1 MPPTAFRAGQTVYLV
16 ESGHR
21 IREAQVRGRS
31 GGLYTV
37 RFTDT
42 GGGIRVRRDRLYP
55 TRDAPAHP
63 PRLLAQRADLAVLN
77 PFPGRFQRNC
87 DTIAKTLPG
96 QLILRV
102 GGGIVGAEISTR
114 EG

>member
-1 MPPTAFRAGQTVYLV
+1 MPPTAFRAGQTGYLV

-42 GGGIRVRRDRLYP
+42 GGGIRVRGDRLHL
-55 TRDAPAHP
+55 TRDGAAALV
-63 PRLLAQRADLAVLN
+63 RQQQAQA
-77 PFPGRFQRNC
+77 
-87 DTIAKTLPG
+87 
-96 QLILRV
+96 QLIRPGYWHNVPLWQC
-102 GGGIVGAEISTR
+102 
-114 EG
+114 

>member
-42 GGGIRVRRDRLYP
+42 GGGIRVRGDRLYP
-55 TRDAPAHP
+55 TREAA
-63 PRLLAQRADLAVLN
+63 LAYVQQLKEVRQQAR
-77 PFPGRFQRNC
+77 PTPGYWHNVPLWQC
-87 DTIAKTLPG
+87 
-96 QLILRV
+96 
-102 GGGIVGAEISTR
+102 
-114 EG
+114 

>member
-21 IREAQVRGRS
+21 IREALVRGRS

-42 GGGIRVRRDRLYP
+42 GGGIRVRGDRLYP
-55 TRDAPAHP
+55 TRDVAAAYVQQRKAAHQP
-63 PRLLAQRADLAVLN
+63 IR
-77 PFPGRFQRNC
+77 PGYWHNVPVWQC
-87 DTIAKTLPG
+87 
-96 QLILRV
+96 
-102 GGGIVGAEISTR
+102 
-114 EG
+114 

>member
-42 GGGIRVRRDRLYP
+42 GGGIRVRPDRLFP
-55 TRDAPAHP
+55 TREAAQAYVRQKKAERQP
-63 PRLLAQRADLAVLN
+63 PPPLSYLWHNVPLWQ
-77 PFPGRFQRNC
+77 C
-87 DTIAKTLPG
+87 
-96 QLILRV
+96 
-102 GGGIVGAEISTR
+102 
-114 EG
+114 

>member
-42 GGGIRVRRDRLYP
+42 GGGIRVRGDRLYP
-55 TRDAPAHP
+55 TREAA
-63 PRLLAQRADLAVLN
+63 LAYVQQLKEVRQQARPTPGYWHNV
-77 PFPGRFQRNC
+77 PFWQC
-87 DTIAKTLPG
+87 
-96 QLILRV
+96 
-102 GGGIVGAEISTR
+102 
-114 EG
+114 